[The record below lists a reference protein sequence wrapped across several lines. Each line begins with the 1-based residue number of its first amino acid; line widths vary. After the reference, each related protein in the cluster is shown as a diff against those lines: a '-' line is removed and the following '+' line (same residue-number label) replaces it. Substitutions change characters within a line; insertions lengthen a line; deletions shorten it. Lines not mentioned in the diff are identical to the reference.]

1 MRHSEYEK
9 RRRALEKQ
17 YDEDRDLLR
26 AAHEAKL
33 RSLETL
39 WLASPPTEAAAA
51 TEPVPSYGGDP
62 RREEPE
68 SENPAANE
76 TQARSETQTTNET
89 QTTSET
95 QEDVRLPR
103 GGLRD
108 AIEDALPRLPE
119 IFDRQE
125 LERALGFT
133 SRRSSLVRILKE
145 LWAEKTLEIVEFS
158 EGRRPTKYRK
168 VAGPD

>member
-9 RRRALEKQ
+9 RRNALEKQ
-17 YDEDRDLLR
+17 YDEDRELLR

-39 WLASPPTEAAAA
+39 WLASPPTEAAV
-51 TEPVPSYGGDP
+51 TPEQVPSEEGDLL
-62 RREEPE
+62 REEPVQE
-68 SENPAANE
+68 SPAAHE
-76 TQARSETQTTNET
+76 TQARSETQTPNET
-89 QTTSET
+89 QE
-95 QEDVRLPR
+95 EVRLPR

-108 AIEDALPRLPE
+108 AIESTLPRLPE

-133 SRRSSLVRILKE
+133 PRRSSLVRILKD
-145 LWAEKTLEIVEFS
+145 LWSEKTLEIVEYS

-168 VAGPD
+168 VGGLG